1 MCRSMQFNVKI
12 FIYVFC
18 RIDNVGILKLRN
30 ADVEN
35 RVGIQKAK
43 KKSTKARLIF
53 RVQFQKPD
61 GNIQIL
67 QVASRSINCSKFY
80 DFRGYNVIRYDQIN
94 FSLLTLK

>member
-1 MCRSMQFNVKI
+1 MHSLVYIHFSSI
-12 FIYVFC
+12 FFLF

-67 QVASRSINCSKFY
+67 QIASRSINCSKSF
-80 DFRGYNVIRYDQIN
+80 
-94 FSLLTLK
+94 